1 MKVIDLI
8 RRLQEAVDHGLDP
21 DAEVLAWDPDSEAW
35 ESVTGVARSTTEVL
49 ICTDLVY

>member
-8 RRLQEAVDHGLDP
+8 QRLQEAVDHGQNP

-35 ESVTGVARSTTEVL
+35 ESVTGLGLSSMEVL
-49 ICTDLVY
+49 IYTDEP